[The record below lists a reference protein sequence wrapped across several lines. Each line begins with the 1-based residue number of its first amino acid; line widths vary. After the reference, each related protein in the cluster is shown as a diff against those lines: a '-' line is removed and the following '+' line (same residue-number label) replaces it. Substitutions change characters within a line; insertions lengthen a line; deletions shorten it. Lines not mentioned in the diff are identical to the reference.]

1 MRQLTCVVLGGGF
14 AGIHAMK
21 SIHQA
26 FQSNK
31 ERIQLQLI
39 VIDKLEAH
47 LRKVLLFQPAA
58 SGEPISVPWQQ
69 LLPADA
75 AFIQGTVTGID
86 HQLNLLHYEDIE
98 GKQQLQA
105 FDMLVVAIGSVAEK
119 PAAELGGI
127 ALADL
132 ESASRIRSQWMH
144 NLQQAA
150 DTAHSFE
157 KARLM
162 SVAIAG
168 AGITGVE
175 TAAELAYAM
184 KQEAQQLGLNPE
196 EIHVHLL
203 NAKARLFQEGP
214 AKVADKVERTLA
226 ACGVTVHHQL
236 KALQAA
242 DDHVHVSDGQRLP
255 VGLTIWT
262 LGLRP
267 NSMLMNLS
275 LPLTADGQVQV
286 DSSYRVI
293 GTNGVYSIG
302 DCAHIVDPV
311 TGMKDAMTCKE
322 AIPQAQRLGSILYA
336 DATGRSASQHKSVLP
351 SFTIG
356 LGPERGV
363 MWTRKWGLDMIVTG
377 KLAYRIK
384 VFLWNYA
391 SLLRG

>member
-39 VIDKLEAH
+39 LIDKLEAH

-58 SGEPISVPWQQ
+58 SSEPISVPWQQ

-75 AFIQGTVTGID
+75 AFIQGTATGID

-105 FDMLVVAIGSVAEK
+105 FDMLVVAIGSMAEK

-196 EIHVHLL
+196 EIHVH
-203 NAKARLFQEGP
+203 
-214 AKVADKVERTLA
+214 D
-226 ACGVTVHHQL
+226 
-236 KALQAA
+236 
-242 DDHVHVSDGQRLP
+242 
-255 VGLTIWT
+255 
-262 LGLRP
+262 
-267 NSMLMNLS
+267 
-275 LPLTADGQVQV
+275 
-286 DSSYRVI
+286 
-293 GTNGVYSIG
+293 
-302 DCAHIVDPV
+302 
-311 TGMKDAMTCKE
+311 
-322 AIPQAQRLGSILYA
+322 
-336 DATGRSASQHKSVLP
+336 SASTAP
-351 SFTIG
+351 
-356 LGPERGV
+356 
-363 MWTRKWGLDMIVTG
+363 WLD
-377 KLAYRIK
+377 
-384 VFLWNYA
+384 
-391 SLLRG
+391 SLR